1 VGGRGQ
7 RLARSADRLAKLV
20 LALRFGASRAALDG
34 ALLAQTDRSAA
45 MLLTLAI
52 ILFVVWCLGF
62 LVFHIA
68 VGLFHLLVVFAV
80 IALVMHFVRG
90 GSRTPV

>member
-1 VGGRGQ
+1 
-7 RLARSADRLAKLV
+7 
-20 LALRFGASRAALDG
+20 
-34 ALLAQTDRSAA
+34 

-52 ILFVVWCLGF
+52 VLFVVWALCF

-68 VGLFHLLVVFAV
+68 VGLIHLLVVLAV

-90 GSRTPV
+90 GRNRTTV